1 MNEAQETTRTNR
13 CFGGHCPQNPK
24 QQREQ
29 KIKEVLL
36 TATERRRANKEINN
50 LLSRFYGKSLIKLL
64 PVIKRRYSRSILNVA
79 LERIEG
85 RRHGLEIEDVIFLEE
100 FKASLE
106 KPE

>member
-1 MNEAQETTRTNR
+1 MNEVQRFQVNR
-13 CFGGHCPQNPK
+13 CFGGHCPKDSNQK
-24 QQREQ
+24 REQ

-50 LLSRFYGKSLIKLL
+50 LLLRFHGKSLIKLL
-64 PVIKRRYSRSILNVA
+64 PVIKRRYSQSILNLA
-79 LERIEG
+79 LERVEG

-100 FKASLE
+100 FKTSLE

>member
-1 MNEAQETTRTNR
+1 MNKAQRFQVNR
-13 CFGGHCPQNPK
+13 CFGSHCSKDSN

-36 TATERRRANKEINN
+36 TATERRRANKEIDN
-50 LLSRFYGKSLIKLL
+50 LLSRFHGKSLIKLL

-79 LERIEG
+79 LERVEG
-85 RRHGLEIEDVIFLEE
+85 RKHGLEIEDVVFLEE
-100 FKASLE
+100 FKASLG